1 MRRYILLVLLLLPL
15 ILPAQTLTA
24 YQGEVTDGYNF
35 WVSTPV
41 SYDSVADSQPVVLF
55 LHGASLCGHDLER
68 VRRYGPLHALAMGRQ
83 IDALIIAPQNPGG
96 AWKPER
102 VNKVVDWVFEHYRCD
117 TNRLYV
123 IGMSLGG
130 YGTIDYS
137 AVYPHRIAAAVA
149 MCGGGNPKS
158 YCGLNE
164 VPLWILHGTADRAV
178 GISQSQ
184 KVIRAMAQCGDTSR
198 LRFTKL
204 AGVSHSGL
212 ARAFYLPEVYDWLF
226 LHRLDT
232 PERPMVREYELTP
245 SRLADAYRNLNRKAN
260 QLKVNAG
267 KVTTKG
273 AAAAEAA
280 DTETTQ
286 ETETIEETGTAE
298 GEAEYYIIRKGDTL
312 SAIARR
318 HHTSVQALCRL
329 NGIKATT
336 TLRIGRRLRV
346 R

>member
-24 YQGEVTDGYNF
+24 YRGEVTDGYNF

-226 LHRLDT
+226 MHRLDT
-232 PERPMVREYELTP
+232 PERPVNREYDLTP
-245 SRLADAYRNLNRKAN
+245 ARLGDAYRNLNRKAN
-260 QLKVNAG
+260 HLTIIN
-267 KVTTKG
+267 TK
-273 AAAAEAA
+273 ATSTDNTA
-280 DTETTQ
+280 TETATSAPDDYAVTSQ
-286 ETETIEETGTAE
+286 ESDGPQYYTIK
-298 GEAEYYIIRKGDTL
+298 KGDTL
-312 SAIARR
+312 YAIARQHR
-318 HHTSVQALCRL
+318 TTVQALCRL
-329 NGIKATT
+329 NGMTEKTV
-336 TLRIGRRLRV
+336 LRV
-346 R
+346 GKRIRVQ

>member
-1 MRRYILLVLLLLPL
+1 MSST
-15 ILPAQTLTA
+15 AQTLTA
-24 YQGEVTDGYNF
+24 HRGEVKDGYDF
-35 WVSTPV
+35 WVCTPEG
-41 SYDSVADSQPVVLF
+41 YDSVSDSQRVVLF
-55 LHGASLCGHDLER
+55 LHGASLCGRNLER
-68 VRRYGPLHALAMGRQ
+68 VRRYGPLHALAMGRK
-83 IDALIIAPQNPGG
+83 IDALIVAPQNPGG

-102 VNKVVDWVFEHYRCD
+102 VNNVVDWVFAHYRCD

-164 VPLWILHGTADRAV
+164 LPLWILHGTADKAV

-198 LRFTKL
+198 LRFTRL

-232 PERPMVREYELTP
+232 PGRPVCRDYDLTP
-245 SRLADAYRNLNRKAN
+245 ARLGEAYRNMDRKAN
-260 QLKVNAG
+260 RLTVKGGSAA
-267 KVTTKG
+267 TT
-273 AAAAEAA
+273 A
-280 DTETTQ
+280 DTAN
-286 ETETIEETGTAE
+286 TAASE
-298 GEAEYYIIRKGDTL
+298 ASGGEARYYTIKKGDTL
-312 SAIARR
+312 YSIARR
-318 HHTSVQALCRL
+318 HQTTVQALCRL
-329 NGIKATT
+329 NGMTEKTV
-336 TLRIGRRLRV
+336 LRV
-346 R
+346 GKKLRLQ